1 MNSKLHAKVLT
12 MAAATLGLSLMGGCT
27 KKSEPVPA
35 EGGQAASGAEA
46 SCGAGSCNAAH
57 KHKPLV
63 EADSDANSE
72 NAPAPAELNPASP

>member
-12 MAAATLGLSLMGGCT
+12 MAAATLGLSLMGGCA
-27 KKSEPVPA
+27 KKAAPA

-57 KHKPLV
+57 GKKPLV
-63 EADSDANSE
+63 EADSDAEGPNS
-72 NAPAPAELNPASP
+72 PAPAELNPASP